1 MLSSGDDAPRQPVT
15 HRDVSV
21 TPPTE
26 PPSRDTRVTNEQA
39 EFWSNVASKYDR
51 VVDLQI
57 GGKTRSM
64 VRERVAREGE
74 LGRLVEFGCGTG
86 FYTELL
92 ARRADSLVATDISPG
107 MLDVAKQR
115 VNAPNVTFRA
125 EDCQRT
131 SLPDGGFDTAFVS
144 LVLHFTVPDR
154 TVAEMHRILRPGGTL
169 IVVNLDTQA
178 LNGVARVRSLARIIY
193 QGAVGYRIK
202 PPKGFGRNVVTEAQ
216 LRQLLDGSGFRVGS
230 AETIRDSSR
239 SSNIPV
245 QYVRAAKT

>member
-1 MLSSGDDAPRQPVT
+1 MLSSGDDAPRQPVS

-39 EFWSNVASKYDR
+39 EFWSNVANSYDR

-57 GGKTRSM
+57 GGESRSM
-64 VRERVAREGE
+64 VRERLAREGD

-86 FYTELL
+86 FYTEVL
-92 ARRADSLVATDISPG
+92 ARRANSLVATDISPG
-107 MLDVAKQR
+107 MLDVAEQR

-131 SLPDGGFDTAFVS
+131 SLPDGAFDTAFIS
-144 LVLHFTVPDR
+144 LVIHFTVPDR
-154 TVAEMHRILRPGGTL
+154 TVAEMYRILRPGGTL
-169 IVVNLDTQA
+169 IVVNLDPQA
-178 LNGVARVRSLARIIY
+178 LNGIARIRSLTRIIY

-202 PPKGFGRNVVTEAQ
+202 PPKGVGRTVVTGAQ
-216 LRQLLDGSGFRVGS
+216 LRNLLDGAGFRVS
-230 AETIRDSSR
+230 SVETITDPSR

-245 QYVRAAKT
+245 QYVRAAKQ